1 MGLEVENEE
10 HLTKIRY
17 IRNHMAMDC
26 LCNITKV
33 GRFIISYTGVITLS
47 FYIVLTLR
55 CSDFFGVF
63 IHLSLSLSL
72 SLSLYTCSNFHVYV
86 GIAYFRKLNRAH

>member
-33 GRFIISYTGVITLS
+33 GRFIISYTGIITLS
-47 FYIVLTLR
+47 FYIVLTLH

-63 IHLSLSLSL
+63 IRLSLSLSL
-72 SLSLYTCSNFHVYV
+72 SLSRCIHVQIFMYMLALL
-86 GIAYFRKLNRAH
+86 ILES